1 MDIDYV
7 ASKLGGAKPCEDL
20 SDAETRRLAGFGTL
34 RETAAGDEVFREG
47 DPGEE
52 MLILL
57 EGRVEAWKKGRH
69 EDQGELHLGDET
81 AGEILGEIALL
92 RRGPRMA
99 TVRATEPS
107 RFFVLDRAAF
117 ERLVAEGD
125 AIAYKIGL
133 KLARSLAE
141 RIAWVN
147 DTLLDLMA
155 HPPQKPDE
163 FAAFR
168 EKLLNQWDF

>member
-7 ASKLGGAKPCEDL
+7 ASKLAGAKPCEDL
-20 SDAETRRLAGFGTL
+20 TKTEARRLAGFGSL
-34 RETAAGDEVFREG
+34 REVAAGDEVMREG
-47 DPGEE
+47 EPGEE

-57 EGRVEAWKKGRH
+57 EGRVEAWKKDRREGA
-69 EDQGELHLGDET
+69 DDLHLGDEA

-99 TVRATEPS
+99 TVKATEPC
-107 RFFVLDRAAF
+107 RLFVLDRESF
-117 ERLVAEGD
+117 ERLVGEGD

-141 RIAWVN
+141 RIVWVN
-147 DTLLDLMA
+147 DTLLDMISN
-155 HPPQKPDE
+155 PPEKPDE
-163 FAAFR
+163 FEAFKD
-168 EKLLNQWDF
+168 KLLSQWDF

>member
-1 MDIDYV
+1 MDIEYV
-7 ASKLGGAKPCEDL
+7 ASKLTGTKPCEDL
-20 SDAETRRLAGFGTL
+20 TDAEARRLAGFGSL

-57 EGRVEAWKKGRH
+57 EGRVEARKKDRREGQ
-69 EDQGELHLGDET
+69 DDLHLGDES

-99 TVRATEPS
+99 SVKATEAC

-117 ERLVAEGD
+117 ERLVGEGD

-147 DTLLDLMA
+147 DTLLDMIS
-155 HPPQKPDE
+155 HPPEKPDE
-163 FAAFR
+163 FAAFKD
-168 EKLLNQWDF
+168 KLLRQWDF

>member
-1 MDIDYV
+1 MDIEYV
-7 ASKLGGAKPCEDL
+7 ASKLTGAKPCEDL
-20 SDAETRRLAGFGTL
+20 TDAEARRLAGFGTL
-34 RETAAGDEVFREG
+34 REMAAGEHVFQEG

-57 EGRVEAWKKGRH
+57 EGRVEAWKKHRRAGQ
-69 EDQGELHLGDET
+69 DELHLGDES

-92 RRGPRMA
+92 RRGARMA

-117 ERLVAEGD
+117 ERLVGEGD

-147 DTLLDLMA
+147 DTLLDMIS
-155 HPPQKPDE
+155 HPPEKPDE
-163 FAAFR
+163 FAAFK
-168 EKLLNQWDF
+168 EKLLDQWDF

>member
-1 MDIDYV
+1 MDIEYV
-7 ASKLGGAKPCEDL
+7 ASKLTGAKPCEDL
-20 SDAETRRLAGFGTL
+20 TDAEARRLAGFGTL
-34 RETAAGDEVFREG
+34 REAAAGDEVFREG
-47 DPGEE
+47 EPGEE

-57 EGRVEAWKKGRH
+57 EGRVEAWKKDKREGA
-69 EDQGELHLGDET
+69 DDLSLGDEA

-99 TVRATEPS
+99 SVKATEDS

-117 ERLVAEGD
+117 ERLVGEGD

-147 DTLLDLMA
+147 DTLLDMIS
-155 HPPQKPDE
+155 HPPEKPDE
-163 FAAFR
+163 FAAFKN
-168 EKLLNQWDF
+168 KLLRQWDF

>member
-1 MDIDYV
+1 MDAEYV
-7 ASKLGGAKPCEDL
+7 ASKLAGAKPCEDL
-20 SDAETRRLAGFGTL
+20 SSSEARRLAGFGTL
-34 RETAAGDEVFREG
+34 REFAAGEQVFSEG

-57 EGRVEAWKKGRH
+57 EGRVEAWKKNKQEGAG
-69 EDQGELHLGDET
+69 DLHLGDET

-99 TVRATEPS
+99 SVKATEPT
-107 RFFVLDRAAF
+107 RFFVLDRSAF
-117 ERLVAEGD
+117 ERLVGEGD

-141 RIAWVN
+141 RIAWIN
-147 DTLLDLMA
+147 DTLLDLIS
-155 HPPQKPDE
+155 HPPEKPDE
-163 FAAFR
+163 FAAFKD
-168 EKLLNQWDF
+168 KLLRQWDF

>member
-1 MDIDYV
+1 MDIEYV
-7 ASKLGGAKPCEDL
+7 ASKLTGAKPCEDL
-20 SDAETRRLAGFGTL
+20 TDAEARRLAGFGTL
-34 RETAAGDEVFREG
+34 RELDAGTEVFREG
-47 DPGEE
+47 EPGEE

-57 EGRVEAWKKGRH
+57 EGRVEAWKKDKREGA
-69 EDQGELHLGDET
+69 DDLLLGDEA

-99 TVRATEPS
+99 SVRATEAC

-117 ERLVAEGD
+117 ERLVGEGD

-133 KLARSLAE
+133 KLARTLAE

-147 DTLLDLMA
+147 DTLLDMIS
-155 HPPQKPDE
+155 HPPEKPDE
-163 FAAFR
+163 FAAFK
-168 EKLLNQWDF
+168 EKLLRQWDF

>member
-1 MDIDYV
+1 MDIEYV
-7 ASKLGGAKPCEDL
+7 ASRLTGAKPCEDL
-20 SDAETRRLAGFGTL
+20 TDAEARRLAGFGSL
-34 RETAAGDEVFREG
+34 REAAAGEQVFQEG
-47 DPGEE
+47 EPGEE

-57 EGRVEAWKKGRH
+57 EGRVEAWKKDRREGQA
-69 EDQGELHLGDET
+69 DLHLGDEA

-99 TVRATEPS
+99 SVRATEAS

-147 DTLLDLMA
+147 DTLLDMIA
-155 HPPQKPDE
+155 HPPEKPDE
-163 FAAFR
+163 FAAFK

>member
-7 ASKLGGAKPCEDL
+7 ASKLTGAKPCEDL
-20 SDAETRRLAGFGTL
+20 TDAEARRLAGFGSL
-34 RETAAGDEVFREG
+34 REAAAGDEVMREG
-47 DPGEE
+47 EPGDE

-57 EGRVEAWKKGRH
+57 EGRVEAWKKDRREG
-69 EDQGELHLGDET
+69 DLQLGDEV

-92 RRGPRMA
+92 RRGTRMA
-99 TVRATEPS
+99 TVKATEPC

-117 ERLVAEGD
+117 ERLVGEGD

-141 RIAWVN
+141 RIAWIN
-147 DTLLDLMA
+147 DTLLDMIA
-155 HPPQKPDE
+155 NPPDKPDE
-163 FAAFR
+163 FEAFKD
-168 EKLLNQWDF
+168 KLLSQWDF